1 MLEKD
6 IENLLAKHIGEFL
19 PERGLVLIGR
29 QMQLGGYRADLVFKD
44 GPKSKLVMEIK
55 RGLLMREAI
64 GQIGVYY
71 GLLRQANPFEEIHL
85 MLVANI
91 IPKEMAIFLKEK
103 IGIESLEIPVSEIN
117 KVAEK
122 HRYSFEDSL
131 TPEQKSI
138 NRQAIK
144 DFDIRLNRCHVWI
157 FQANPQRFDILNA
170 LNDEKINKDVWLV
183 NQHKKEIRQG
193 DIGLI
198 WMSGKEAG
206 IYAAVDIISNPEF
219 LIDSPDS
226 SKYWASD
233 DDKQQTKLRVKYKYK
248 IKFPDRP
255 IYKQELKNIPE
266 LSHLSI
272 LNFFQGTNF
281 PVTDEEWK
289 IMSALIEKKFS

>member
-71 GLLRQANPFEEIHL
+71 GLLRQANPSEEIHL

-122 HRYSFEDSL
+122 YKYSFEDSL
-131 TPEQKSI
+131 TPEQKTI
-138 NRQAIK
+138 NRQIIK

-170 LNDEKINKDVWLV
+170 LNDEKINEDVWLV

-206 IYAAVDIISNPEF
+206 IYAVVDIISNPEF
-219 LIDSPDS
+219 LMDSPDS
-226 SKYWASD
+226 SKYWVSD
-233 DDKQQTKLRVKYKYK
+233 EDKQQTKLRIKYKFK
-248 IKFPDRP
+248 IKFPDKP

-289 IMSALIEKKFS
+289 IISAIIEKKFS

>member
-6 IENLLAKHIGEFL
+6 IENLLANHIDDFL
-19 PERGLVLIGR
+19 PGKNLTLIGR
-29 QMQLGGYRADLVFKD
+29 QMQVGGYRADLIFKD

-71 GLLRQANPFEEIHL
+71 GLLRQSNPSEEIHL

-91 IPKEMAIFLKEK
+91 IPQEMAIFLKEK
-103 IGIESLEIPVSEIN
+103 IGIESLEISVSQIN
-117 KVAEK
+117 KIAEK
-122 HRYSFEDSL
+122 HKYNFEDPI
-131 TPEQKSI
+131 TPEQKTIS
-138 NRQAIK
+138 RQAIK

-170 LNDEKINKDVWLV
+170 LADEKLTEDVWLV
-183 NQHKKEIRQG
+183 NQHKNEIKKG

-206 IYAAVDIISNPEF
+206 ICAVVDIISDPEF
-219 LIDSPDS
+219 LVDSLDS
-226 SKYWASD
+226 SKYWMSD
-233 DDKQQTKLRVKYKYK
+233 DDKQQRKLRVKYKYK

-255 IYKQELKNIPE
+255 VYKQELKNIAE
-266 LSHLSI
+266 LSRLSI

-289 IMSALIEKKFS
+289 IIAALIEKKFS